1 MRNQLPFSV
10 YLSESDEAER
20 VLASF
25 QSEVDARH
33 YAEAVI
39 IGLARVFNTSEH
51 AVRIERRGE
60 TVEEFPS
67 IPFVL

>member
-1 MRNQLPFSV
+1 
-10 YLSESDEAER
+10 
-20 VLASF
+20 
-25 QSEVDARH
+25 VDARH